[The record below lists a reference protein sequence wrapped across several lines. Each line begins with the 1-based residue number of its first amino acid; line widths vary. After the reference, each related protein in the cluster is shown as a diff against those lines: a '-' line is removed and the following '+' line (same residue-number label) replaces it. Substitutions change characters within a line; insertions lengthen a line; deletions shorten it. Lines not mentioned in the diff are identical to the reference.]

1 MNGRNDSLLSY
12 QDQRQQHGNKPDMF
26 LFNLK
31 IFTVNIESSIIIFF
45 RLSIMQY
52 TVNNHPFKPQ
62 ITPRIDSAG
71 IMMQE
76 GDIFR

>member
-45 RLSIMQY
+45 DDQLCSTQ
-52 TVNNHPFKPQ
+52 
-62 ITPRIDSAG
+62 
-71 IMMQE
+71 
-76 GDIFR
+76 